1 MNDTAN
7 MDVYVE
13 RANALVK
20 DWPMGIVKDV
30 LPAFLDEMSSSL
42 RQGDRLDD
50 VIKKCTPNF
59 DVELR
64 AWVLARA
71 KYDCKGL
78 SRTMSGAMVGE
89 MIKPIEQTLSEFVSD
104 LMLAIFEVVLLVLLV
119 TGNPLAPALAVLRYG
134 KDFFRFCFEGQK
146 EKEARFRKDERDK
159 IARRKWAVT
168 TKLSGKSVESI
179 KRKLSQLS
187 ELMRSGDVDDC
198 DVKKVYK
205 AVSDVVNSSKMQQ
218 SLVSALKRAAEE

>member
-1 MNDTAN
+1 MAIKAKKIQPAKTAAI
-7 MDVYVE
+7 E
-13 RANALVK
+13 EA
-20 DWPMGIVKDV
+20 
-30 LPAFLDEMSSSL
+30 
-42 RQGDRLDD
+42 
-50 VIKKCTPNF
+50 KKK
-59 DVELR
+59 E
-64 AWVLARA
+64 
-71 KYDCKGL
+71 
-78 SRTMSGAMVGE
+78 E
-89 MIKPIEQTLSEFVSD
+89 
-104 LMLAIFEVVLLVLLV
+104 
-119 TGNPLAPALAVLRYG
+119 
-134 KDFFRFCFEGQK
+134 EGQK
-146 EKEARFRKDERDK
+146 EKEARFRKNERDK